1 MITYT
6 KLMCGWLTQAV
17 NGEGGIAGDS
27 VSNHFPSY
35 ILKVM
40 PIRFPGRSEVGVGEG
55 TRGGPLGD
63 VPGRLSGNQ
72 VPKCE
77 EEQEMP
83 LLPAPLLPLQDRTSD
98 QGCSLT
104 EGRAKGW
111 EERLKAQT

>member
-40 PIRFPGRSEVGVGEG
+40 PIRLPGRSEVGVGEG
-55 TRGGPLGD
+55 TRGGMRSHRG
-63 VPGRLSGNQ
+63 Q
-72 VPKCE
+72 VGG
-77 EEQEMP
+77 
-83 LLPAPLLPLQDRTSD
+83 A
-98 QGCSLT
+98 
-104 EGRAKGW
+104 GW
-111 EERLKAQT
+111 GVG